1 MMSQYQSYTCMCT
14 TTNMFLTLNNFFT
27 IMLFSSLQQHFL
39 AKIHKIRINLNWA
52 LEVKLLVVLG
62 YYVILGAAVLTIFT
76 YSLSTRSEFLSNL
89 IEYLNCEGKGLS
101 TCTNERNKI
110 EKSVYPIPTAIA
122 FVILG
127 FFPTVNLIFIVK
139 IRELRNKLMCCHT
152 QQMQYVQKESSRSS
166 NYIPYKVHQ
175 EPASTTLHHGS
186 LIVHH

>member
-76 YSLSTRSEFLSNL
+76 YSLITVSYTHLTL
-89 IEYLNCEGKGLS
+89 PTIY
-101 TCTNERNKI
+101 
-110 EKSVYPIPTAIA
+110 SV
-122 FVILG
+122 
-127 FFPTVNLIFIVK
+127 
-139 IRELRNKLMCCHT
+139 
-152 QQMQYVQKESSRSS
+152 
-166 NYIPYKVHQ
+166 
-175 EPASTTLHHGS
+175 
-186 LIVHH
+186 